1 MQNLNVVYKFHF
13 TVLNVS
19 KINVLHCVFKFFKAP
34 VEKSLKCMKQS
45 CDEWHE
51 TQEKLERHLLLAH
64 QMRLLGKLDRFLTLF
79 SCPIILSSVTP
90 LGGPYCLS
98 YSHIIILAFYNH
110 CWSLRCRLSLVADI
124 VILYRLQGWV
134 FCRVA

>member
-1 MQNLNVVYKFHF
+1 MFF

-19 KINVLHCVFKFFKAP
+19 KINVLHCVFKILKAP

-64 QMRLLGKLDRFLTLF
+64 QMRLLGKLDRFL
-79 SCPIILSSVTP
+79 
-90 LGGPYCLS
+90 
-98 YSHIIILAFYNH
+98 NE
-110 CWSLRCRLSLVADI
+110 
-124 VILYRLQGWV
+124 
-134 FCRVA
+134 